1 MLCGSI
7 KGSAETCLYILHS
20 ITARVNWKVLGI
32 LFTKEINMGERLKEA
47 LALIIN
53 EVSDET
59 YEMFQK
65 ILQLNTEIN
74 YMDWNDWNEYKEDK
88 SENGLLNYMR
98 ELFVD

>member
-1 MLCGSI
+1 MES
-7 KGSAETCLYILHS
+7 
-20 ITARVNWKVLGI
+20 
-32 LFTKEINMGERLKEA
+32 RLNEA
-47 LALIIN
+47 LELIIN

-74 YMDWNDWNEYKEDK
+74 YMDYNDWSEYKEDE

-98 ELFVD
+98 ELFID

>member
-1 MLCGSI
+1 MES
-7 KGSAETCLYILHS
+7 
-20 ITARVNWKVLGI
+20 
-32 LFTKEINMGERLKEA
+32 RLNEA
-47 LALIIN
+47 LELIIN
-53 EVSDET
+53 KVLMSDET

-74 YMDWNDWNEYKEDK
+74 YMDYNDWNEYKEDE

>member
-1 MLCGSI
+1 MES
-7 KGSAETCLYILHS
+7 
-20 ITARVNWKVLGI
+20 
-32 LFTKEINMGERLKEA
+32 RLNEA
-47 LALIIN
+47 LELIIN

-74 YMDWNDWNEYKEDK
+74 YMDYNDWSEYKEDE

>member
-1 MLCGSI
+1 MES
-7 KGSAETCLYILHS
+7 
-20 ITARVNWKVLGI
+20 
-32 LFTKEINMGERLKEA
+32 RLDEA
-47 LALIIN
+47 LGLIIN
-53 EVSDET
+53 EVPDET

-74 YMDWNDWNEYKEDK
+74 YMDWNDWNEYKEDE

>member
-1 MLCGSI
+1 MES
-7 KGSAETCLYILHS
+7 
-20 ITARVNWKVLGI
+20 
-32 LFTKEINMGERLKEA
+32 RLNEA
-47 LALIIN
+47 LELIIN
-53 EVSDET
+53 EVLMPDET

-74 YMDWNDWNEYKEDK
+74 YMDYNDWNEYKEDE

>member
-1 MLCGSI
+1 MGS
-7 KGSAETCLYILHS
+7 
-20 ITARVNWKVLGI
+20 
-32 LFTKEINMGERLKEA
+32 RLNEA
-47 LALIIN
+47 LELIIN

-74 YMDWNDWNEYKEDK
+74 YMDYNDWSEYKEDE

>member
-1 MLCGSI
+1 MSM
-7 KGSAETCLYILHS
+7 ED
-20 ITARVNWKVLGI
+20 
-32 LFTKEINMGERLKEA
+32 RLKEA
-47 LALIIN
+47 LELIIN

-74 YMDWNDWNEYKEDK
+74 YMDYNDWSEYKEDD

-98 ELFVD
+98 ELFVY

>member
-1 MLCGSI
+1 MES
-7 KGSAETCLYILHS
+7 
-20 ITARVNWKVLGI
+20 
-32 LFTKEINMGERLKEA
+32 RLNEA
-47 LALIIN
+47 LELIIN

-65 ILQLNTEIN
+65 ILQLNMEIN
-74 YMDWNDWNEYKEDK
+74 YMDYNDWNEYKEDE

>member
-1 MLCGSI
+1 MES
-7 KGSAETCLYILHS
+7 
-20 ITARVNWKVLGI
+20 
-32 LFTKEINMGERLKEA
+32 RLNEA
-47 LALIIN
+47 LGLMIN
-53 EVSDET
+53 EVLMPDET

-74 YMDWNDWNEYKEDK
+74 YMDWNDWNEYKEDD

>member
-1 MLCGSI
+1 MES
-7 KGSAETCLYILHS
+7 
-20 ITARVNWKVLGI
+20 
-32 LFTKEINMGERLKEA
+32 RLNEA
-47 LALIIN
+47 LELIIN

-74 YMDWNDWNEYKEDK
+74 YMDWNDWNEYKEDE